1 MYAGTKVNMYEVLQ
15 QPTQTVVQNET
26 LPLFLCF
33 FSSDKGS
40 EKLAEYTASDFKA
53 MFGTKA
59 DYFKYGQPLIQ
70 THAILN
76 AGGRVLAQRIVA
88 EDSTLGNLIISAEVT
103 SEERNKTNA
112 NGEQLYIDEDGT
124 ETTEVTDTPA
134 MITVAVIKY
143 TASTMENA
151 KTFEAVVE
159 QANTTLTEDSFP
171 LFVVCDNGRG
181 VSRKAVKIVPD
192 YDVSKT
198 LSYMLYRIQDIE
210 GTSIVE
216 TKRFSVNTS
225 AINTVNGTNKNMSL
239 TKNTTVQFN
248 TQYID
253 AGVTAFIDKLAEIT
267 GYEKDYLLAND
278 VLFGCTVK
286 GSSLSG
292 IDFADDSINLGHE
305 TGLALQSGTDGAFG
319 DTPFPGGEA
328 PIAAWTARAKE
339 FLDGGFTDEIWDYD
353 LHKID
358 FCVDANYPDELKQ
371 SISYLA
377 NWREDFFYFRDMGLD
392 IYSIADIE
400 TKLDSQYWSASPYIG
415 DYMTVYDII
424 DPNSK
429 KQISVT
435 MTYGIAPLLVD
446 HYMNNAAAPIAG
458 EFNNFVIT
466 DAVDDT
472 LRFTPRITPS
482 IDQKTII
489 DDLRVNYA
497 NYSSNGLLTVQ
508 STYTS
513 QDHWGPLSYS
523 SNVIITQMCIKDI
536 RKYTPKI
543 RFMLMGQNTDFTK
556 YKQLI
561 EDNVI
566 SGYKTFFKDIMLQ
579 YTRDDEMIAAKI
591 FNASL
596 YCWYQDFPQG
606 EIFDVFAIEGSPDTN
621 NPLEGTAGTTT
632 RVTVVTNTPDNRL

>member
-1 MYAGTKVNMYEVLQ
+1 MDNNFMKQRKFVINKIKKVDNGWNLYPVDDPSLPIFISNKYYSGKMPPFFRWPWEKIQVEVL
-15 QPTQTVVQNET
+15 
-26 LPLFLCF
+26 FW
-33 FSSDKGS
+33 G
-40 EKLAEYTASDFKA
+40 DF
-53 MFGTKA
+53 
-59 DYFKYGQPLIQ
+59 
-70 THAILN
+70 
-76 AGGRVLAQRIVA
+76 
-88 EDSTLGNLIISAEVT
+88 ISLLKM
-103 SEERNKTNA
+103 N
-112 NGEQLYIDEDGT
+112 
-124 ETTEVTDTPA
+124 
-134 MITVAVIKY
+134 
-143 TASTMENA
+143 
-151 KTFEAVVE
+151 
-159 QANTTLTEDSFP
+159 
-171 LFVVCDNGRG
+171 
-181 VSRKAVKIVPD
+181 
-192 YDVSKT
+192 
-198 LSYMLYRIQDIE
+198 
-210 GTSIVE
+210 
-216 TKRFSVNTS
+216 
-225 AINTVNGTNKNMSL
+225 
-239 TKNTTVQFN
+239 
-248 TQYID
+248 
-253 AGVTAFIDKLAEIT
+253 DKLVF
-267 GYEKDYLLAND
+267 N
-278 VLFGCTVK
+278 V
-286 GSSLSG
+286 
-292 IDFADDSINLGHE
+292 
-305 TGLALQSGTDGAFG
+305 
-319 DTPFPGGEA
+319 GE
-328 PIAAWTARAKE
+328 E
-339 FLDGGFTDEIWDYD
+339 D
-353 LHKID
+353 
-358 FCVDANYPDELKQ
+358 YPDELKQ

-400 TKLDSQYWSASPYIG
+400 TKLDSQYWSSSPYIG
-415 DYMTVYDII
+415 DYMTVYDVI
-424 DPNSK
+424 DPNSR
-429 KQISVT
+429 KQIPVT

-466 DAVDDT
+466 NAVDDT

-536 RKYTPKI
+536 RRYTPKI

-566 SGYKTFFKDIMLQ
+566 SSYRTFFKDIKLQ
-579 YTRDDEMIAAKI
+579 YTRDDEMIVAKI

-632 RVTVVTNTPDNRL
+632 RVSAVTNTPDNVL